1 MLDVDVQTTAV
12 WLEISS
18 GDGPQPIHK
27 INNIKGE
34 KNRYFLTSKFSS
46 IQTLLQ
52 NNSDDLIVLYYFFSL
67 AED

>member
-27 INNIKGE
+27 KNMNKGE
-34 KNRYFLTSKFSS
+34 KNRYFLTSIFSS

-52 NNSDDLIVLYYFFSL
+52 NNSDDLIVLHYTLSF